1 MSEEYNTN
9 INTQGS
15 DPEKEQE
22 TTAVQE
28 EKKENSTEAGMEP
41 GKAPTAENPYYAYS
55 YKRDAENKEE
65 KEKTSAENNS
75 TPYTDKSYGTS
86 GDSQTESGNPEDENT
101 RTDSTGTQHTGTQ
114 KGPYSSYHFSPVP
127 PAPKSKRQQKKPM
140 AMGKKFGLL
149 VAAAAVFGIVAGS
162 TFQAVNYIGDKMFP
176 GETTKI
182 ENTATTQSSS
192 AAAKGVSTS
201 QGGESVA
208 EVAKNVMPS
217 IVSITGVSVQEIPN
231 YFGFGTQQYEGQSSG
246 SGIIVG
252 QNDTEL
258 LIATNNHVVKD
269 ANSLTVCFTDQDGN
283 AVTAKDLENTSAES
297 NSQSSD
303 SSTELENGTAV
314 AAQIKGTDSDNDL
327 AVISVK
333 LSDIPEDVLSQIK
346 VATLGDSDSLT
357 VGEQVVAI
365 GNALGYG
372 QSVTSGYVSALNK
385 KVSSE
390 NANST
395 FIQTDAAIN
404 PGNSGGALLNM
415 KGELIGIN
423 SAKIASDE
431 VEGMGFAI
439 PISKA
444 EPILDNLMSK
454 KTREKVEDENKAA
467 YLGITCKNV
476 TSEASEMYNM
486 PVGVFVD
493 SVVENGPAEEAGLKA
508 GDIIRKI
515 DGTSVETYDN
525 LVSQLEYYEA
535 GEKIEFEISRA
546 DGGEYKDQTITVT
559 LGAKKDAQASTDNN
573 GRTGNN

>member
-9 INTQGS
+9 INTQGN

-22 TTAVQE
+22 TAAVQE
-28 EKKENSTEAGMEP
+28 EKKENSAETGMEP

-65 KEKTSAENNS
+65 KEKVSAE
-75 TPYTDKSYGTS
+75 
-86 GDSQTESGNPEDENT
+86 DSS
-101 RTDSTGTQHTGTQ
+101 TQHTGTQ

-127 PAPKSKRQQKKPM
+127 PEPKSKKHQKKPM

-149 VAAAAVFGIVAGS
+149 VAAAAVFGIVAGG
-162 TFQAVNYIGDKMFP
+162 TFQAVNYVGDKMFP

-182 ENTATTQSSS
+182 ESTATTQSSS
-192 AAAKGVSTS
+192 ATAKGVSTS

-217 IVSITGVSVQEIPN
+217 IVSITGISVQEIPN
-231 YFGFGTQQYEGQSSG
+231 YFGFGTQQYQGQSSG

-283 AVTAKDLENTSAES
+283 AVTANDLENTSAES
-297 NSQSSD
+297 SD
-303 SSTELENGTAV
+303 SSTQLENGTAV

-333 LSDIPEDVLSQIK
+333 LSDIPKDVLSQIK

-559 LGAKKDAQASTDNN
+559 LGAKKDAQTSTDNN
-573 GRTGNN
+573 SRIGNN